1 MDETSDRLLD
11 ALSML
16 DRVASEVTADEAAA
30 RFDEAALQVFWRDWP
45 RLAAWAGTLWRQL
58 EADLATPSSAVSEP
72 DLDEV
77 GGEG

>member
-1 MDETSDRLLD
+1 MDEVSDRLLE
-11 ALSML
+11 ALSIL
-16 DRVASEVTADEAAA
+16 DRVAGEVTIDEAPA

-45 RLAAWAGTLWRQL
+45 RLAAWAGALWRRL
-58 EADLATPSSAVSEP
+58 EPDLAVPSSAVNDP